1 MANSFNKEERVAF
14 DQVFEKFNDGLVV
27 SKLFNTYNLDD
38 VTAERTGN
46 IIWRP
51 QPYIAQSF
59 TGLDQSNFARNYTQL
74 SVPTTLGLATRFR

>member
-1 MANSFNKEERVAF
+1 
-14 DQVFEKFNDGLVV
+14 VFEKFNDGLVV

-46 IIWRP
+46 TIWRP

-59 TGLDQSNFARNYTQL
+59 TGIDQSAT
-74 SVPTTLGLATRFR
+74 SPATTRSSRFRPRLATATRFR